1 MSDYDDYFDSID
13 EEALAQ
19 LRELETQHTATSPSR
34 NAAVASSSKKAASSE
49 DDSDLFEFSLNN
61 DELAELEEAAVRQQ
75 NSPSKASTS
84 NGLSTSIPTSRQMN
98 LHGERVMDQPAP
110 KQPQQRPAFGQK
122 LRKTKVW
129 DCTAFAKT
137 GWKNTKPQKNGKGK
151 AKAVE
156 DPDEEEYVDVEGL
169 VTPFMPRKLSS
180 PSLSDN

>member
-13 EEALAQ
+13 EEALVQ
-19 LRELETQHTATSPSR
+19 LRELEAQHTATSPR

-49 DDSDLFEFSLNN
+49 DESDLFEFSLNN

-84 NGLSTSIPTSRQMN
+84 NGLPTTSRQMN

-110 KQPQQRPAFGQK
+110 KQPQQRPAFGQR

-137 GWKNTKPQKNGKGK
+137 GWKNTKPQKSGKGK

-156 DPDEEEYVDVEGL
+156 DPDEEEYVNVEGL
-169 VTPFMPRKLSS
+169 VTPFMPRKLSI
-180 PSLSDN
+180 PLLIYN